1 MDTLTSQFAGL
12 DITENCLLGKDLSL
26 EGDFIDKVKKNLYEL
41 NIEKINL
48 VDYIW
53 KAVMSLTFEG
63 ESLAS
68 YEDTIKIIMLTEAT
82 FGLKL
87 VGAQIIC
94 RTKDT
99 TKQLPS
105 LF

>member
-1 MDTLTSQFAGL
+1 MSVTS
-12 DITENCLLGKDLSL
+12 
-26 EGDFIDKVKKNLYEL
+26 
-41 NIEKINL
+41 
-48 VDYIW
+48 
-53 KAVMSLTFEG
+53 EG

-82 FGLKL
+82 FDLKL